1 MNSKQRAAARR
12 TAQRSAVTRMARRF
26 VGLLRGEE
34 GMYYYEVVTKT
45 ATVRIAF
52 THYFHVETI
61 TGVFALS
68 NQSNLRA
75 ALESA
80 VTSLGAEALL
90 DDSLV
95 PSSDPDKYEI
105 SATYDRTYG
114 DGQTVPNGM
123 QLSELVLRIR
133 ALVDAKSIVRQGF
146 VFMPDSTTDMPVSDR
161 FRPIADGF
169 WALAA

>member
-45 ATVRIAF
+45 A